1 MQLKLNDSEFQLNAG
16 NVVKSLLK
24 QSEIY
29 SLDESE
35 MQSKTTEE
43 DRDPEESAKPKEQS
57 EDVIPPSLACEL
69 CHQLIKNAT
78 LTPCC
83 LNSCCFECLK
93 SYLTSSHKLA
103 NRRAGVCPISTCSE

>member
-43 DRDPEESAKPKEQS
+43 DRDPEESAKLIQS
-57 EDVIPPSLACEL
+57 
-69 CHQLIKNAT
+69 
-78 LTPCC
+78 
-83 LNSCCFECLK
+83 
-93 SYLTSSHKLA
+93 
-103 NRRAGVCPISTCSE
+103 

>member
-35 MQSKTTEE
+35 IRPKTNDE
-43 DRDPEESAKPKEQS
+43 DRDPEESAKPKEES
-57 EDVIPPSLACEL
+57 EGALPPSLACEL
-69 CHQLIKNAT
+69 CQKLIKNAT

-93 SYLTSSHKLA
+93 SYLTSSHRLA
-103 NRRAGVCPISTCSE
+103 NRRAGVCPI